1 MLFRS
6 GTPKKPAFEL
16 RPHGEFAEA
25 LGLADFERG
34 RRAAG
39 AGFVYLLGD
48 LARLDQALLRFG
60 LEFLVDRGFT
70 PVFPPLVLRRAA
82 YQGVVDLSA
91 FEEVMYK
98 VEGEDLYLIAT
109 SEHPIGAMFMGEIL
123 DDGRLPLR
131 FAGISTNFRKEIGAH
146 GVDTKGLFRMH
157 QFNKIEQFV
166 LCRPAESWTL
176 LEELAANAEAFYRA
190 LGIPFRVVTLCSGDT
205 GKVKI
210 GRAHV

>member
-1 MLFRS
+1 MRAEGRDAGAKLREAAALPGRIKALEDRAEGLRKNIDDAMMRLPNLLHES
-6 GTPKKPAFEL
+6 VPAGRTEADNQEVRRWGTPKKPAFEL

-91 FEEVMYK
+91 FE
-98 VEGEDLYLIAT
+98 
-109 SEHPIGAMFMGEIL
+109 
-123 DDGRLPLR
+123 
-131 FAGISTNFRKEIGAH
+131 
-146 GVDTKGLFRMH
+146 
-157 QFNKIEQFV
+157 
-166 LCRPAESWTL
+166 
-176 LEELAANAEAFYRA
+176 
-190 LGIPFRVVTLCSGDT
+190 
-205 GKVKI
+205 
-210 GRAHV
+210 